1 MTRSTSLAVTDGGG
15 AHRPSDRGRALPLA
29 QLCIDGVRRRDEDD
43 ILEGARLRVTQLRH
57 NTSGWRRRWQKLCFS
72 ATVEQGEGRRGGA
85 LVRCSLAFLAWW
97 RRIPAAVT
105 QSMSAA
111 GGWET
116 GSACSWRGAS
126 SSGQAPRAVCGTWGA
141 RSVCSW
147 CSWESMRSFCVQ
159 TQRAVGGM
167 G

>member
-15 AHRPSDRGRALPLA
+15 GHRPSDRGRALPLA

-105 QSMSAA
+105 QSMSARGDGKRDLLVLGEA
-111 GGWET
+111 QAALGRRRERCVGRGERDL
-116 GSACSWRGAS
+116 SALGVLGKA
-126 SSGQAPRAVCGTWGA
+126 
-141 RSVCSW
+141 
-147 CSWESMRSFCVQ
+147 
-159 TQRAVGGM
+159 
-167 G
+167 